1 MISEG
6 SDLPS
11 GVDPAY
17 PYTDAGERSAVLRA
31 QRGLLVFLQPS
42 GWFKGVCPCLV
53 EEGGPGGTE

>member
-42 GWFKGVCPCLV
+42 GWFKCV
-53 EEGGPGGTE
+53 

>member
-31 QRGLLVFLQPS
+31 QRGLHVFFAKQGNGFRARPV
-42 GWFKGVCPCLV
+42 GGAGNGVD
-53 EEGGPGGTE
+53 